1 MAYYFVAGIPYSDEL
16 YHHGILGQK
25 WGIRRYQNPDG
36 TLTTE
41 GKERYKQYAVTIGKH
56 AIKAALIKGAR
67 AVADYGLASAA
78 LTSST
83 LALPGMAAAATIV
96 AGLDLTAQVV
106 NVIDCAKEIRKIR
119 KS

>member
-1 MAYYFVAGIPYSDEL
+1 MAYYFVAGVPYSDEL

-25 WGIRRYQNPDG
+25 WGIRRYQNTDG
-36 TLTTE
+36 TLTPE
-41 GKERYKQYAVTIGKH
+41 GKERYKQYAVAIGKH

-67 AVADYGLASAA
+67 AVADYGLTYAA
-78 LTSST
+78 LSASS
-83 LALPGMAAAATIV
+83 LALPGVAAGATIV
-96 AGLDLTAQVV
+96 AALDLTAQVA